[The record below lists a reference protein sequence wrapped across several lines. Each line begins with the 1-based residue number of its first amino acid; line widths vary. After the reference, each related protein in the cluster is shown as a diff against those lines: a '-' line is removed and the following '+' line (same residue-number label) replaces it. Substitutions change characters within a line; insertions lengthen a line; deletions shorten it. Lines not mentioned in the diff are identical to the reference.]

1 MTIKASLSRSASPGE
16 MVAENVAKDQVVSPI
31 PRLSRFL
38 LWGLASVAL
47 AAAVWQIAVIT
58 GILPAEYFPGI
69 PELVSSWFGLLAD
82 QVFWS
87 ALGSTFYSTVIGLML
102 GIVVAVPLGV
112 IIGRNVYLYHAARF
126 VLEFARPIPAVALI
140 PVVVLFFGAGA
151 DSKLLL
157 VFLAVVFPLIVQTTY
172 GVRDI
177 DPVALDTAEILG
189 FSKLRRLFYV
199 LLPAA
204 GPYIMTGVRVTAS
217 MALLVSVSTEI
228 IIGAPGLGQAITVAE
243 NSYALNQMYALIAM
257 TGFVGVVVNLVV
269 SAIEKRTT
277 MWARNVEGD
286 Q

>member
-1 MTIKASLSRSASPGE
+1 MGTKVSTDRASSPGE
-16 MVAENVAKDQVVSPI
+16 VVAENVAKDQIISPI
-31 PRLSRFL
+31 PRFSRFF
-38 LWGLASVAL
+38 LWGLASVA
-47 AAAVWQIAVIT
+47 AAAAIWQIAVIT
-58 GILPAEYFPGI
+58 GILPSEYFPGI
-69 PELVSSWFGLLAD
+69 PELVASWFGLLGDAA
-82 QVFWS
+82 FWS
-87 ALGSTFYSTVIGLML
+87 ALGSTFYSTVMGLLL

-112 IIGRNVYLYHAARF
+112 LIGRNIYLYHSVRF
-126 VLEFARPIPAVALI
+126 ILEFARPIPAVALI
-140 PVVVLFFGAGA
+140 PVVVLFLGTGA

-177 DPVALDTAEILG
+177 DPVALDTAEILR
-189 FSKLRRLFYV
+189 FSKTRRLFYV

-228 IIGAPGLGQAITVAE
+228 IIGAPGLGQAITIAE

-257 TGFVGVVVNLVV
+257 TGFVGVAVNLVV
-269 SAIEKRTT
+269 SAIEERTT